1 MDSSVQRQPT
11 VPCPG
16 LSAVSSPTSAVGSD
30 TVYSSQE
37 MGTFYPVD
45 TTHRDNLDEIVIE
58 MEGRQVSNDDKFVM
72 MIIRQ
77 QRSSHNKKY
86 PCKII

>member
-1 MDSSVQRQPT
+1 MQFRWRSWRSCTAGGTAPVDSSVQRQPT

-58 MEGRQVSNDDKFVM
+58 MEGRQVVCRDWV
-72 MIIRQ
+72 RW
-77 QRSSHNKKY
+77 
-86 PCKII
+86 